1 MILQLQNVNKSF
13 SGKQILHDVTFN
25 VQSGRA
31 MGFLGR
37 NGAGKTTTIR
47 ALMNVFHPDSGSFLV
62 DGKPFTRKDYKVG
75 YLPEERGMYGKVSIV
90 EQLAYFGELKGMN
103 RKAAIESAQ
112 YWLDYMSLGEYAKK
126 NLDVLSKGN
135 QQKVQIVQAVI
146 DDPDILILDE
156 PFSGLDPVNSQVLK
170 NLIRSFIDKDRV
182 VIFSSHQMGYVE
194 EFCDDVT
201 FIKEGRIILTGDL
214 DQIKRELG
222 EGKVRLIAGNFDNDQ
237 LVQKL
242 SAQQGLAV
250 YQDRHSV
257 IVQKS
262 QGMASNA
269 FLAQVM
275 GQGIEVD
282 QFENYAPT
290 LEEIF
295 ISLDNQEEAAKKL
308 QEGLKQ

>member
-13 SGKQILHDVTFN
+13 SGKQVLHDVTFN

-47 ALMNVFHPDSGSFLV
+47 ALMDVFHPDSGKFLL
-62 DGKPFTRKDYKVG
+62 DGKAFTRKDYKVG
-75 YLPEERGMYGKVSIV
+75 YLPEERGMYGKISIV

-103 RKAAIESAQ
+103 RKAATDSAK
-112 YWLDYMSLGEYAKK
+112 YWLDYMGLSEYLKK

-135 QQKVQIVQAVI
+135 QQKVQIIQAVI

-170 NLIRSFIDKDRV
+170 NLIRSFIEKNRV

-201 FIKEGRIILTGDL
+201 FIKEGRIILSGDL
-214 DQIKRELG
+214 EQIKKELG
-222 EGKVRLIAGNFDNDQ
+222 EGKVRIIAKNLSNVELI
-237 LVQKL
+237 QKL
-242 SAQQGLAV
+242 ASQKGLQI
-250 YQDRHSV
+250 YEDRHSV

-262 QGMASNA
+262 QGMESNA
-269 FLAQVM
+269 FLSLVM
-275 GQGIEVD
+275 SQGVEVD
-282 QFENYAPT
+282 RFENYAPT

-295 ISLDNQEEAAKKL
+295 ISIDNQQDIAEKL
-308 QEGLKQ
+308 QEGMKK